1 MGLTLND
8 VQKQELE
15 RRIANSKKQKEY
27 KDESATK
34 KRRKNLRV
42 GRLQQNKNYNK
53 DYKNPKDVRKHKSNN
68 NNNILIM
75 HHLEIYVSVVK

>member
-1 MGLTLND
+1 MN
-8 VQKQELE
+8 KSHRNFNYREELQIVKS
-15 RRIANSKKQKEY
+15 RKNTT

-34 KRRKNLRV
+34 KRRKILRV
-42 GRLQQNKNYNK
+42 GRLQQNVNYNK

>member
-1 MGLTLND
+1 MI
-8 VQKQELE
+8 QK
-15 RRIANSKKQKEY
+15 KKQKEY

-34 KRRKNLRV
+34 KRRKILRV
-42 GRLQQNKNYNK
+42 GRLQQNVNYNK